1 MPVAYWVISWKY
13 SDSWELWVIVFTKMK
28 QRNECG
34 LDEEAAKNST
44 ADLSRGPWQWVESPG
59 TSFLLFMN
67 LNFPEDAWTK
77 SVLCTL
83 KPTWAFVPEKT
94 KANFFFFC
102 GEGTTQ
108 NSVTGLE
115 EQRRPFVVGA
125 GAPERTSFRLR
136 DVRGPD
142 AHSRS
147 RSRALSPFAF

>member
-13 SDSWELWVIVFTKMK
+13 SDSWKLWVIVFTKMK

-94 KANFFFFC
+94 KANFFVC
-102 GEGTTQ
+102 VGRGLLRTLSQALRNKEGHLW
-108 NSVTGLE
+108 LE
-115 EQRRPFVVGA
+115 REPLKECPSGS
-125 GAPERTSFRLR
+125 EM
-136 DVRGPD
+136 
-142 AHSRS
+142 
-147 RSRALSPFAF
+147 